1 MMVQWK
7 DEFKRRSRVKCP
19 CSGCWLEF
27 PSIYGLK
34 YHYQRCQGA
43 TLAEKLSH
51 GCPDCEAVFATKV
64 RLQKHKLWN
73 HPERVTVE
81 TTAEPK
87 LQKTPVKG
95 AAKKR

>member
-1 MMVQWK
+1 M
-7 DEFKRRSRVKCP
+7 
-19 CSGCWLEF
+19 
-27 PSIYGLK
+27 
-34 YHYQRCQGA
+34 
-43 TLAEKLSH
+43 SH

-81 TTAEPK
+81 TKAEPK